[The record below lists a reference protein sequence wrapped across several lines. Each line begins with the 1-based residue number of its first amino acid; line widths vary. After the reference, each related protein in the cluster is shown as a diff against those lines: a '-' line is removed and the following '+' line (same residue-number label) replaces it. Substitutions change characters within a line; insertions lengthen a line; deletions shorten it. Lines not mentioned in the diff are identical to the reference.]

1 MSVTHAKLRKLAMAL
16 PEVEE
21 GTSYGTLAFRVKGK
35 FFARLRDDDESLVIR
50 SDFVEREVLMEAD
63 PEVFFIT
70 DHYRDHPMLLVRL
83 SAVAA
88 DELADLLEASWRRV
102 APKRVLA
109 AFDAR

>member
-1 MSVTHAKLRKLAMAL
+1 
-16 PEVEE
+16 
-21 GTSYGTLAFRVKGK
+21 
-35 FFARLRDDDESLVIR
+35 
-50 SDFVEREVLMEAD
+50 MEAD